1 MREPGEDDDRDPT
14 DLGLSARAPAYMAPE
29 QAPAEELP
37 PPIPGAAMSD
47 AEIAERLSALGLNIT
62 ARDVAR
68 LDERARAERIAWFE
82 RKRREES
89 K

>member
-1 MREPGEDDDRDPT
+1 MREPGEDDERDPT
-14 DLGLSARAPAYMAPE
+14 DLGLSPSYTSPE
-29 QAPAEELP
+29 QLP

-47 AEIAERLSALGLNIT
+47 DEIAARLRALGMSHIE